1 MKALAFVLIVSLV
14 GNAAWIVLHF
24 REVSARDHAARGGE
38 VQRPDGE
45 PRSTPDASAK
55 DLASGSNEVGKVLG
69 TDGKAINPQ
78 VWSQLFDGDLKGLVA
93 RLKAAGFPSTTIRA
107 IVMAEVGNQFSERR
121 KALLSKMNVDA
132 YWRSFSMRS
141 MDAAAAEE
149 NRALQKEYAALIKDL
164 LSELP
169 PDTDSN
175 TDAVQRRMYGNL
187 SSEKIRLLNQINSDY
202 GELTQEVHR
211 NSQGLLLPEDREKL
225 AFLKK
230 EKQAD
235 IENLL
240 TPAERLEYELRS
252 SPLANSLR
260 SRFNGFEPSEA
271 EFRAIYSAAKLETT
285 GNQSTPSAAGLGQN
299 NAILNAIKS
308 TLTPERFA
316 EYQRLSNPSYA
327 TANRLA
333 ARLSLPAGTADR
345 LVAIERDT
353 QNQAAAI
360 RGNAS
365 LTNDQRA
372 AQLKELA
379 ARATQQ
385 LTSSLGGDRGMEA
398 YRQYGGGWLRTLTI
412 PQGTTIVPAV
422 RLPGH

>member
-38 VQRPDGE
+38 VQLPGGE
-45 PRSTPDASAK
+45 SRGSQDASVV
-55 DLASGSNEVGKVLG
+55 DLASGSNEAGKIFG
-69 TDGKAINPQ
+69 TDGKPISPK
-78 VWSQLFDGDLKGLVA
+78 VWSQLFGGDLKGLVA

-107 IVMAEVGNQFSERR
+107 IVLAEVGNQFSERR
-121 KALLSKMNVDA
+121 KDLLSKMVDA
-132 YWRSFSMRS
+132 YWRSNSRGSMNS
-141 MDAAAAEE
+141 AALNES
-149 NRALQKEYAALIKDL
+149 RTLQKEYAALVKDL

-169 PDTDSN
+169 PETASSIDPIQ
-175 TDAVQRRMYGNL
+175 QRRYGNL
-187 SSEKIRLLNQINSDY
+187 SPEKMRLINRINSDY
-202 GELTQEVHR
+202 GELSQEIHI
-211 NSQGLLLPEDREKL
+211 NAQGLLLPEDREKL
-225 AFLKK
+225 AFLEK

-260 SRFNGFEPSEA
+260 GRFNGFEPSEA
-271 EFRAIYSAAKLETT
+271 EFRAIYSAAKLDGNGTQSNALT
-285 GNQSTPSAAGLGQN
+285 GSRGQN
-299 NAILNAIKS
+299 DAIPNAIKS
-308 TLTPERFA
+308 TLTPERYA

-333 ARLSLPAGTADR
+333 ARLSLPEGTADR

-360 RGNAS
+360 RGS
-365 LTNDQRA
+365 RGLTAEQRT
-372 AQLKELA
+372 AQLNELA

-398 YRQYGGGWLRTLTI
+398 YRQYGGGWLRSLTV
-412 PQGTTIVPAV
+412 PQGTNVAPAV
-422 RLPGH
+422 RLPGR

>member
-24 REVSARDHAARGGE
+24 REVSARDHATRGGE
-38 VQRPDGE
+38 VQLPGGE
-45 PRSTPDASAK
+45 SRGSQDASVV
-55 DLASGSNEVGKVLG
+55 DLASGSNEAGKIFG
-69 TDGKAINPQ
+69 TDGKPISPK
-78 VWSQLFDGDLKGLVA
+78 VWSQLFGGDLKGLVA
-93 RLKAAGFPSTTIRA
+93 RLKAAGFPSTSIRA

-121 KALLSKMNVDA
+121 KDLLSKMVDA
-132 YWRSFSMRS
+132 YWRSNSRGSMNS
-141 MDAAAAEE
+141 AALNES
-149 NRALQKEYAALIKDL
+149 RTLQKEYAALVKDL

-169 PDTDSN
+169 PETVSSIDPIQ
-175 TDAVQRRMYGNL
+175 QRRYGNL
-187 SSEKIRLLNQINSDY
+187 SPEKMRLINRINSDY
-202 GELTQEVHR
+202 GELSQEIHI
-211 NSQGLLLPEDREKL
+211 NAQGLLLPEDREKL
-225 AFLKK
+225 AFLEK

-260 SRFNGFEPSEA
+260 GRFNGFEPSEA
-271 EFRAIYSAAKLETT
+271 EFRAIYSAAKLDGNGTQSNALT
-285 GNQSTPSAAGLGQN
+285 GSQGQN
-299 NAILNAIKS
+299 DAIPNAIKS
-308 TLTPERFA
+308 TLTPERYA

-333 ARLSLPAGTADR
+333 ARLSLPEGTADR

-360 RGNAS
+360 RGS
-365 LTNDQRA
+365 RGLTAEQRT
-372 AQLKELA
+372 AQLNELA

-398 YRQYGGGWLRTLTI
+398 YRQYGGGWLRSLTV
-412 PQGTTIVPAV
+412 PQGTNVAPAV
-422 RLPGH
+422 RLPGR